1 MFKFFYYS
9 NKQKL
14 FIPFSLVD
22 FLQMYGHRKSPNTTD
37 KELLAWAISNHKC
50 EVFTELQPLT

>member
-22 FLQMYGHRKSPNTTD
+22 FLQNGHRKSASITD
-37 KELLAWAISNHKC
+37 KELLAWASSNHKC